1 MQALHQFELTVNGQ
15 YKTSLT
21 VDLFSSNEEILVEL
35 RKTQLFSGRKA
46 EFSGS
51 IRDQL
56 DIQTKQGLFSL
67 KNISL

>member
-1 MQALHQFELTVNGQ
+1 MVGYQQFSLCVNGVEAA
-15 YKTSLT
+15 SLT
-21 VDLFSSNEEILVEL
+21 LDVFSSNQEILAEL

-67 KNISL
+67 KNLST